1 MVRVPYIQEQANVG
15 CGVGFAVEPRVG
27 ESHGALM
34 RPCVVCAVAVCFVRG
49 CGLVLVAEVI
59 EAGFLPCA
67 FLCLARD
74 GPCNGSV
81 RVRRIARPST
91 VNHTTTVV
99 CLCEDTDHQACQTSC
114 RLGTLAYTP
123 SFEVGSKVTAL
134 RGGRY
139 VDDYLGTRC
148 SYYRGRRATTTPY
161 YVPTLYSL

>member
-1 MVRVPYIQEQANVG
+1 
-15 CGVGFAVEPRVG
+15 
-27 ESHGALM
+27 M
-34 RPCVVCAVAVCFVRG
+34 RQFVVCVSAECFARG
-49 CGLVLVAEVI
+49 CGLVLVAEVT
-59 EAGFLPCA
+59 EAGLLPCA

-99 CLCEDTDHQACQTSC
+99 RLCEDTDHQACQTCC

-134 RGGRY
+134 RGRCY
-139 VDDYLGTRC
+139 VDGYLTRH